1 MSDSTSG
8 CPSPLESSR
17 FTNRYRQRSADV
29 RRACLIAALVFVSCA
44 YFYGG
49 GGWNQDSRFDLVRA
63 IVEQRTLSIDRY
75 HVNTGD
81 KAFFRG
87 HYYSDKAPGTALLAV
102 PFVALGRVILQWA
115 GWDPESP
122 SSVLALSYVAN
133 VCVIAAP
140 SAIAAS
146 ILFLL
151 ALRLGSTYGGATF
164 SAISMSLATPVWA
177 FSTVFF
183 GHVLAG
189 ACLLLA
195 FALAFE
201 LRDSKSDTRRD
212 LFLGFAIGFAA
223 GWATVTEYPAAPA
236 SVALAL
242 LTLSQ
247 VWRDGWSR
255 RGRIALGV
263 AGGGLVCLAVLLSY
277 QYAAFGSLL
286 SVTYSH
292 YQPGQFPV
300 MDTGFHG
307 LTYPRIGIM
316 ASLLISPHL
325 GLLLLAPIL
334 FFAPFGLFLLWKQG
348 SARAFALGAAILAA
362 YYWLF
367 NASFVAWD
375 GGWGY
380 GPRYMVAAIPVLCI
394 GLAPFWSRAS
404 VGLRVCLAVLA
415 ICGISFSLIAVST
428 TVMQPEYYQWPLFQL
443 NWRAFWSGRL
453 GITCEELLR
462 PPGTVDP
469 AHAAFNL
476 GQLIGLRGL
485 TSLAPLFGLWLACA
499 ILWIRVGSGSRKK
512 APESAKK

>member
-1 MSDSTSG
+1 M
-8 CPSPLESSR
+8 
-17 FTNRYRQRSADV
+17 
-29 RRACLIAALVFVSCA
+29 
-44 YFYGG
+44 
-49 GGWNQDSRFDLVRA
+49 DLVRA

-75 HVNTGD
+75 HANTGD
-81 KAFFRG
+81 KAFFNG
-87 HYYSDKAPGTALLAV
+87 HYYSDKAPGTAFLASPV
-102 PFVALGRVILQWA
+102 VALGRVILRWA
-115 GWDPESP
+115 GWDLESP
-122 SSVLALSYVAN
+122 SSVLALSYIAN
-133 VCVIAAP
+133 VCVIAVP
-140 SAIAAS
+140 SAISAA

-151 ALRLGSTYGGATF
+151 ALRLGSTYGGAGF
-164 SAISMSLATPVWA
+164 AALSMSLATPIWA

-195 FALAFE
+195 LALAFQ
-201 LRDSKSDTRRD
+201 LRDSKSDKKD
-212 LFLGFAIGFAA
+212 LFLGLAIGLVA

-236 SVALAL
+236 SAVLAL
-242 LTLSQ
+242 LALFQ
-247 VWRDGWSR
+247 VWSDGWPR
-255 RGRIALGV
+255 RGRVALGV

-277 QYAAFGSLL
+277 QHAAFGSLF

-307 LTYPRIGIM
+307 LTYPRVGIM
-316 ASLLISPHL
+316 ASLLISPRL
-325 GLLLLAPIL
+325 GLFLLAPIL

-348 SARAFALGAAILAA
+348 KARSFALAAAILAA

-394 GLAPFWSRAS
+394 GLAPMWTRAN
-404 VGLRVCLAVLA
+404 VGFRVCLALLA
-415 ICGISFSLIAVST
+415 ICGMSFSLIAVST
-428 TVMQPEYYQWPLFQL
+428 TVMQPEYFRWPLFQL
-443 NWRAFWSGRL
+443 NWPAFWSGRL

-469 AHAAFNL
+469 SHAAFNL

-485 TSLAPLFGLWLACA
+485 ASLFPLFGLWFACA
-499 ILWIRVGSGSRKK
+499 ILWIKVGSGSTKK
-512 APESAKK
+512 APVSGKDEGH